1 MYIVPK
7 MHNIEFVSMY
17 VCCGIFNIENSMVE
31 FDVLYFVEYELN
43 LLNVEMLTSK
53 KGRKSYIES
62 S

>member
-1 MYIVPK
+1 
-7 MHNIEFVSMY
+7 MHDIEFVSMY
-17 VCCGIFNIENSMVE
+17 VCCGICYIENSMVE

-43 LLNVEMLTSK
+43 LLNVEMLTPK